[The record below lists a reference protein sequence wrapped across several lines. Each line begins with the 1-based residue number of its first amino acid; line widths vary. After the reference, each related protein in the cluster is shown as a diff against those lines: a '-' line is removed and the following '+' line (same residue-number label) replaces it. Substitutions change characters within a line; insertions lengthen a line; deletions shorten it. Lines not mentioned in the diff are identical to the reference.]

1 MEERDGS
8 PAIIAYTNPFR
19 FVYRDENEEWNP
31 DLDNVNDV
39 NYDYVK
45 LHRLSTSFDVGLDG
59 HLCLH
64 VGFNGALILAYI
76 PKYEPINKAV
86 HDLNEFLGELLLGGV
101 YSEAVYPRDLN
112 RGVVYQTGYFR
123 SFGGAKGASSQIHQT
138 LQTKVA
144 SPVHSIML
152 IDPEYVLAKE
162 IHDARRSGKAIS
174 DRIESLSVELVLR
187 GVTGYVGRAWA
198 EALTHLW
205 IGIEQIVSLMWN
217 ENFVDGGVTPS
228 VPITGREDFL
238 NDVRTWTTST
248 RLEMI
253 YQQSLIDDITY
264 QLLRR
269 AKKARNDLVHE
280 GELPNQEEAEAALDV
295 LFRLIAVVCEED
307 VDHYEQMVDRYKSRD
322 PIKARE
328 SRSEV
333 SSEDV
338 DYWMGPLPPIPG
350 EKEWGNAEYE
360 TVYPSDSNSHQKSDS
375 VQSSD
380 NEGAEE

>member
-8 PAIIAYTNPFR
+8 PAIVAYTDPFR
-19 FVYRDENEEWNP
+19 FVYREENEEWDP
-31 DLDNVNDV
+31 DLDDVNND
-39 NYDYVK
+39 NYDYVR
-45 LHRLSTSFDVGLDG
+45 LHRLSTSFDIGLDSP
-59 HLCLH
+59 LCLH
-64 VGFNGALILAYI
+64 VGFNGALIIPYI
-76 PKYEPINKAV
+76 PKYHPINKAV

-112 RGVVYQTGYFR
+112 RGIVYQTGYFR
-123 SFGGAKGASSQIHQT
+123 SFGGAQGASSQIHQT
-138 LQTKVA
+138 LQGKVA

-152 IDPEYVLAKE
+152 IDPEYVLAE
-162 IHDARRSGKAIS
+162 DMHDARKSGKAIS

-205 IGIEQIVSLMWN
+205 ICIEQIVSLLWN
-217 ENFVDGGVTPS
+217 ENFVDGGVSPS
-228 VPITGREDFL
+228 VPITGRQDFL

-253 YQQSLIDDITY
+253 YQQSLINDTTY

-280 GELPNQEEAEAALDV
+280 GEMPSQEEAEAALDV
-295 LFRLIAVVCEED
+295 LFRLIAVVCEKE
-307 VDHYEQMVDRYKSRD
+307 VVHHEQMVDRYKSRD

-333 SSEDV
+333 SSEDI

-350 EKEWGNAEYE
+350 EKEWGDEEYE
-360 TVYPSDSNSHQKSDS
+360 TVYPSDSDS
-375 VQSSD
+375 VQPSNNEESE
-380 NEGAEE
+380 EGAP